1 MMAMMATGRPPVSLI
16 FQNKKQYLL
25 GFQFFF
31 LVGGEGGEK
40 DLLEVLLEQEIFGQT
55 FPRGESSRSVMTRMM
70 NDQL

>member
-16 FQNKKQYLL
+16 FQNRNST
-25 GFQFFF
+25 FWSSSSSF
-31 LVGGEGGEK
+31 VGGEGGET
-40 DLLEVLLEQEIFGQT
+40 DLLEVLLEQEIFGRT